1 MDTDDLS
8 DAAFNIVLDAR
19 RINALL
25 GAQLAVSGQHASSET
40 EFLRAM
46 LECFVEARDCPED
59 YLGDGEANPATERD
73 LTNAISR
80 LEKAVRTLLIQP
92 VVTRKSRK
100 ARTPKGPTKLQARYL
115 AFIYIYTRLNS
126 RPPAEAD
133 IQRFFRVTAP
143 AVHQVIETL
152 TKHRYISRMPY
163 AARSIQVLLPPHELP
178 LLEFLTGEADGD

>member
-8 DAAFNIVLDAR
+8 DAAYNIIRDTR

-25 GAQLAVSGQHASSET
+25 GAQLAVSGQPASSET
-40 EFLRAM
+40 EFLRYM
-46 LECFVEARDCPED
+46 LEFLAEARKCPEN
-59 YLGDGEANPATERD
+59 YLTNDEGNAAAERD
-73 LTNAISR
+73 LTNAITR
-80 LEKAVRTLLIQP
+80 LEKSVRALLIQP

-100 ARTPKGPTKLQARYL
+100 ARTPNGPTKLQGRYL
-115 AFIYIYTRLNS
+115 AFIYIYTRLNG

-152 TKHRYISRMPY
+152 TRHRYISRMPY
-163 AARSIQVLLPPHELP
+163 AARSIQVLVSPQDLP
-178 LLEFLTGEADGD
+178 LLEFLTAEPERD